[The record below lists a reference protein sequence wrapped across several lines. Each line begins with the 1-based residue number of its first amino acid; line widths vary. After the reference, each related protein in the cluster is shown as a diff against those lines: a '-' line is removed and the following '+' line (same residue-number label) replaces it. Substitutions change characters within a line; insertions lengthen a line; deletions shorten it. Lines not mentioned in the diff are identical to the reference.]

1 MYNFQIAKVYFK
13 KSGTKR
19 VKLIIKNT
27 TQTNNMQTRRVL
39 LTVVYLCFTYI
50 PIILRHKKGH
60 T

>member
-27 TQTNNMQTRRVL
+27 TQTNNMQTRRV
-39 LTVVYLCFTYI
+39 
-50 PIILRHKKGH
+50 
-60 T
+60 